1 MKRHGETWRIFL
13 QDGQQLVEGVT
24 PFQSAGRLTRI
35 NGLVMEAA
43 GLRLPLGSG
52 CKVMVPGG
60 GYVEAEVVGFNGDRL
75 FMMPTDDVF

>member
-1 MKRHGETWRIFL
+1 MQRHGETWRTYLLDSQRLI
-13 QDGQQLVEGVT
+13 EGVS

-52 CKVMVPGG
+52 CF
-60 GYVEAEVVGFNGDRL
+60 AR
-75 FMMPTDDVF
+75 